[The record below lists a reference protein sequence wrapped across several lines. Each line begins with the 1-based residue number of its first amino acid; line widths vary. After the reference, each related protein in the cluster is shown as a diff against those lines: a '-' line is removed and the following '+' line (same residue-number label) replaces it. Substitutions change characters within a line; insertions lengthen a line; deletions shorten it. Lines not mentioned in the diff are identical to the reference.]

1 MEDNYYYIDQRG
13 NSEKT
18 WTNNFRGYLVKSTF
32 NPKDNKIRQC
42 GIPFNFPQSYINYFN
57 NSKKEFNADFKAVE
71 KNLYDT
77 IKYNRK

>member
-1 MEDNYYYIDQRG
+1 MEDNYYYIDQRE

-57 NSKKEFNADFKAVE
+57 NSKKEFNADFKVVE

-77 IKYNRK
+77 IKFNKK